1 MTYKIEHHYP
11 IRVYCGTVDNHEVV
25 NYHIDKVIDKVD
37 FKMVGRWGST
47 HYISTDFSLDNVNIL
62 KDLGLNLVIGVIDKH
77 LQEYCSELNYPSRKT
92 RDYTFES
99 WFSLF
104 KKGNYAHIHDHGQAD
119 ISGVYYYK
127 TNEKDSE
134 IFFQAPFPYRKSFE
148 VDYYEIIHKP
158 TPGGILLFPG
168 WFKHGVR
175 TSTSDHDRI
184 SLSFNIQFK

>member
-104 KKGNYAHIHDHGQAD
+104 KKGNYAHIHHHGHAD

-127 TNEKDSE
+127 TNENDSHL
-134 IFFQAPFPYRKSFE
+134 FFESPHPL
-148 VDYYEIIHKP
+148 DL
-158 TPGGILLFPG
+158 TPAQISHTPSPGKILFFPG

-175 TSTSDHDRI
+175 TSTSDDDRI
-184 SLSFNIQFK
+184 SLSFNIYFKK